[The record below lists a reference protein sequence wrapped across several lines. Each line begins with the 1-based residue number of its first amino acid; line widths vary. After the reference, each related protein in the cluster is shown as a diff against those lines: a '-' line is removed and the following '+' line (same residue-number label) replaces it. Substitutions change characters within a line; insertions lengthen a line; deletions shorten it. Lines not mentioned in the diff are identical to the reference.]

1 MYCKRCGAYFEE
13 KTVFCPEC
21 GAAVI
26 TDEDKTVAA
35 VFEEKTEK
43 ERTCSPTVLGADTT
57 LVADREEA
65 TAVGSDKTL
74 VADSEEFTAAGSLV
88 TPAEDVD
95 RTLISSELCG
105 TGVNRARTNENK
117 KKNTA
122 VIAVAIIAVVIA
134 AVAAVLLIFKSKS
147 DSKDSTAESVTGIS
161 TEAITD
167 DATKQSIPENV
178 VVMDVPELNGKN
190 VEEAE
195 QILISGNVTY
205 EIIEAFSDEVEKGK
219 IISQFPEGGSQVTP
233 ETLVHITVSIGKEEP
248 VSGQNSAQQEQKVIP
263 AEYAVITPSSVT
275 LLPSQTAKIKVKIYP
290 ENATSKDYIIASD
303 NYIVASID
311 DDNNVMAI
319 SSGSTT
325 LKVLAPDGTQLAAM
339 KVTVKEPATQ
349 PPAPAPTKAPAAQTP
364 VQTPAATK
372 APVVTQAPRYKI
384 SLDANGGSLNT
395 ASVTVKHNG
404 TYENLPTPTRSGYT
418 FDGWYTTG
426 GARVTSSSEIAYN
439 YDHTLKAQWT
449 ASSCTLTL
457 DANGGYVSTSS
468 LKVNY
473 GSSVTLPTPQRDY
486 YTFKGWYTDRSGGT
500 QVTSSTKVYSSDTLY
515 ARWSENSY
523 TAWSTSAPPAN
534 ISSSQI
540 KTRTLYSY
548 RDKETTTSSSASLGN
563 GWILE
568 DTTSSTGSWS
578 SWSKTKPADNAN
590 REIESKKVEDKT
602 TKTQYAYKRYKY
614 YNKSEGKYY
623 LTYGETWAKNQ
634 GYSGSWE
641 YKVVDSELSY
651 VESHDGKKAYGKKGD
666 FWYKADVNTKQGTK
680 YTTFKITSTVVS
692 GSHTEYRYRDTTY
705 TYYYYRWSNWSDWS
719 TSSYSKSSTRDVK
732 TQTQY
737 SYRPI

>member
-1 MYCKRCGAYFEE
+1 MYCKRCGASFEE
-13 KTVFCPEC
+13 KSVFCPEC

-26 TDEDKTVAA
+26 TDEDNTVAA

-43 ERTCSPTVLGADTT
+43 ERTCNPTVLGADTT

-65 TAVGSDKTL
+65 TAVSKDKTL
-74 VADSEEFTAAGSLV
+74 IADSDGFTAADSDA
-88 TPAEDVD
+88 TPAADID
-95 RTLISSELCG
+95 RTLMSADLYR
-105 TGVNRARTNENK
+105 TGVNSTHTNENK

-122 VIAVAIIAVVIA
+122 IIAVAIIAVVIA
-134 AVAAVLLIFKSKS
+134 AVAAVLLAFKSKS
-147 DSKDSTAESVTGIS
+147 DSKDETAESVTGLS
-161 TEAITD
+161 TEAVTD
-167 DATKQSIPENV
+167 DATKQSIPEDI

-195 QILISGNVTY
+195 QILISGNITY
-205 EIIEAFSDEVEKGK
+205 EIIEAFSDDVEAGK

-233 ETLVHITVSIGKEEP
+233 ETLIHITVSIGKEES
-248 VSGQNSAQQEQKVIP
+248 VSSQNSAHQEQKVIP
-263 AEYAVITPSSVT
+263 AEYAVITPSSAT

-325 LKVLAPDGTQLAAM
+325 LRVLAPDGTELGKM
-339 KVTVKEPATQ
+339 KVTVSEPATQ
-349 PPAPAPTKAPAAQTP
+349 PPAPAPTKAT
-364 VQTPAATK
+364 VQAPSPTK
-372 APVVTQAPRYKI
+372 APAPVATQAPRYKI
-384 SLDANGGSLNT
+384 SLDANGGSLNI

-404 TYENLPTPTRSGYT
+404 TYENLPTPARSGYT

-449 ASSCTLTL
+449 ASSCALTL

-473 GSSVTLPTPQRDY
+473 GSSVNLPTPKRDY

-500 QVTSSTKVYSSDTLY
+500 QVTSSTKIYSSDTLY
-515 ARWSENSY
+515 ARWAENSY
-523 TAWSTSAPPAN
+523 TDWSTSAPPSN
-534 ISSSQI
+534 VSSSQI

-548 RDKETTTSSSASLGN
+548 RDKETTTSSSSSLGN
-563 GWILE
+563 GWTLE

-578 SWSKTKPADNAN
+578 SWSKTKPADSAN
-590 REIESKKVEDKT
+590 REIETKKVEDKT

-680 YTTFKITSTVVS
+680 YTTFKITTTVVS

-705 TYYYYRWSNWSDWS
+705 TYYYYRWSDWSDWS